1 MQKTPGRPRLP
12 QIHSTIER
20 SRLTKSAKALL
31 RFIVNSKAEEFSF
44 GVHTIAERLR
54 LDPTTV
60 RAALR
65 KIDDTSPTGAAIL
78 ELTQEARY
86 GTQPRVYRVK
96 VERITAGNLARAAA
110 GMDRA
115 IGGESEVEIPALGVL
130 AGNPRPKSPRITTSP
145 LEDVREA
152 AEQPPTRES
161 RSNVIPFPS
170 KPRGTRAESLQGQA
184 ASRAAGGRRMSAA
197 SPPLVAVRCA
207 AEQPP
212 CKVMNLSDLRAN
224 RDDGGQPQADES
236 RQPKGGSSL
245 DGSGGWQEAV

>member
-20 SRLTKSAKALL
+20 SKLTKSAKALL
-31 RFIVNSKAEEFSF
+31 RFIVNSKVEEFSF
-44 GVHTIAERLR
+44 GVRTIAERLR

-78 ELTQEARY
+78 ELAQEARY

-96 VERITAGNLARAAA
+96 IERITAGNLARAAA

-145 LEDVREA
+145 LVVVRYAAEQPPCKVMDPSDLRAIRGDGGQPQADESRQPKRGSSLDGSDAPSVAVREA

-184 ASRAAGGRRMSAA
+184 ASRAAGG
-197 SPPLVAVRCA
+197 
-207 AEQPP
+207 AE
-212 CKVMNLSDLRAN
+212 
-224 RDDGGQPQADES
+224 
-236 RQPKGGSSL
+236 
-245 DGSGGWQEAV
+245 